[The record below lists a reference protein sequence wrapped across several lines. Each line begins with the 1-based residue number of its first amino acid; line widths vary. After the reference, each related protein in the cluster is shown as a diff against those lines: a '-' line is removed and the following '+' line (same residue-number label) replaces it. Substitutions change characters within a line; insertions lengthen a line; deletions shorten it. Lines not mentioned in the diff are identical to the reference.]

1 MDSNKA
7 IDLLGGTA
15 KAARFF
21 EVRMPTISEWRHSGF
36 PRARLMYLRAV
47 RPDIVAEAS
56 SKPDQKL
63 GAKAAKKRNDV

>member
-15 KAARFF
+15 AAARFF
-21 EVRMPTISEWRHSGF
+21 EVRQPTISEWRKTGF

-47 RPDIVAEAS
+47 RPDIYEAASVTTKDQADQAERS
-56 SKPDQKL
+56 
-63 GAKAAKKRNDV
+63 AA